1 LCPRIVRLPAN
12 VRKRLILYSVLGG
25 VFITALAVLLRF
37 MGIYRPVPY
46 LTYPGSYLMQ
56 AFVDRM
62 LGWIPWG
69 LGDNLISELL
79 VFFVLNAM
87 GYAALIFL
95 ILRIFFPDHS
105 GELPPITG
113 EK

>member
-1 LCPRIVRLPAN
+1 M
-12 VRKRLILYSVLGG
+12 RKKLIWISVLGG
-25 VFITALAVLLRF
+25 VFITLLAVALRF

-79 VFFVLNAM
+79 VFFVLNVA
-87 GYAALIFL
+87 GYAFLIFL
-95 ILRIFFPDHS
+95 LLRIFYPDRS
-105 GELPPITG
+105 TELPPITG
-113 EK
+113 DK

>member
-1 LCPRIVRLPAN
+1 MCPRIVRLPAN

-46 LTYPGSYLMQ
+46 LTYPGSFLMQ
-56 AFVDRM
+56 AFVVRM